1 MFIVILTYKKSLE
14 EVDRYLQAHRDY
26 LSEHYAAGDFIMSGP
41 RTPRVGGVIVMR
53 AENRS
58 VVDTIMAQDP
68 FKENGIADYHIV
80 EFTPTM
86 SCDPLLSNILNK
98 D

>member
-14 EVDRYLQAHRDY
+14 EVDSYLQAHRDY

-41 RTPRVGGVIVMR
+41 QTPRVGGVIVMR

-58 VVDTIMAQDP
+58 VVDTIIARDP
-68 FKENGIADYHIV
+68 FKVNAIADYQIV

-98 D
+98 N